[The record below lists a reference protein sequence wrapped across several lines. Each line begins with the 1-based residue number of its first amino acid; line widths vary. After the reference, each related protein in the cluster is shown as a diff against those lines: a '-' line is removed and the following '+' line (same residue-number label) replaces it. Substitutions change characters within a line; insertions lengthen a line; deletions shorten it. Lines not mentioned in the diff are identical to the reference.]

1 MILSVFLAD
10 PTRLMAQAEALAA
23 LDLGGPLAR
32 TLRRFLLDLAAE
44 GEVPAAEIVTGKL
57 GRAGLQETVERL
69 SALVRPGDRWVLDP
83 HADPMRLED
92 ALRQAITLQR
102 RERTLHSEL
111 RAAER
116 ALADENSEANLA
128 WLREIHSQLS
138 SLEGAEADAGDDQV
152 RQGP

>member
-1 MILSVFLAD
+1 V
-10 PTRLMAQAEALAA
+10 
-23 LDLGGPLAR
+23 
-32 TLRRFLLDLAAE
+32 
-44 GEVPAAEIVTGKL
+44 
-57 GRAGLQETVERL
+57 
-69 SALVRPGDRWVLDP
+69 
-83 HADPMRLED
+83 RLED

-102 RERTLHSEL
+102 RARTLHSEL

-116 ALADENSEANLA
+116 ALSDEDSEANLA